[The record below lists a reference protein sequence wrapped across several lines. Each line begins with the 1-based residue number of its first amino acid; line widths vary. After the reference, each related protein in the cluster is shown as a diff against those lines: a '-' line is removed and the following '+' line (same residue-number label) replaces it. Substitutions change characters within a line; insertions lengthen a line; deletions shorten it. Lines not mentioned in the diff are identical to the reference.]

1 MAFKSS
7 FSRGINSST
16 LNRYVLEMVFCILL
30 SLIVMG
36 MSISKS
42 NIIAE
47 IKSLVIIS
55 SKPGLIFASK
65 PILFIQKSIEYF
77 SRFKN
82 FESINDQ
89 LEKENSF
96 LRNEFNKINLL
107 QIENYR
113 LKSLLKLQDVDYV
126 RKVTARIII
135 DGYRNE
141 DSLIYIDAGKN
152 DGLKINDLV
161 FNENGLIGRV
171 TEVGDYS
178 SKVLTIFNRN
188 SVIPGISV
196 KTKKSVFIQGDVDK
210 LKFKH
215 LEEKFKLNHGEL
227 IISTDAA
234 GYFKEGIIIGKVVKS
249 LNDVYVESTA
259 KKTDSIFVN
268 VLIFDFKKIF
278 LD

>member
-16 LNRYVLEMVFCILL
+16 LNRYVLEMVFCILF

-42 NIIAE
+42 NIIAD
-47 IKSLVIIS
+47 IKYFVIIS

-65 PILFIQKSIEYF
+65 PILFIQKGIEYF
-77 SRFKN
+77 SRFKY
-82 FESINDQ
+82 FESINEQ

-135 DGYRNE
+135 DGYRND

-178 SKVLTIFNRN
+178 SKVLTIFDRN

-196 KTKKSVFIQGDVDK
+196 KTKNSVFIQGDVDK

-215 LEEKFKLNHGEL
+215 LEKKFILDHGEL